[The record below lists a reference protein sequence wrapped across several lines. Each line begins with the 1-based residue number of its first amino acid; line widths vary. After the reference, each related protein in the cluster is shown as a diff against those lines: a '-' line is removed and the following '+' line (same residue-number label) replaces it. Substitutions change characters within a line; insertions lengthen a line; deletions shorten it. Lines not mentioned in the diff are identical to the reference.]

1 MKTTDIKVGYL
12 TEDQADELVKYTAQD
27 ARELVKLA
35 VKEFKKDGD
44 RELFF
49 RCVLRAVKWLG
60 VSKVSRQIGLSR
72 VCIYDT
78 LDGTNTNPSLDTLS
92 RILGVFG
99 IRISFELAP
108 EEKTVRRPRTAHYAA
123 TPY

>member
-12 TEDQADELVKYTAQD
+12 TEDQADELIKYTAKD
-27 ARELVKLA
+27 AREFVRLA
-35 VKEFKKDGD
+35 VKDFKKDGN

-49 RCVLRAVKWLG
+49 RSILQAVKWIG
-60 VSKVSRQIGLSR
+60 VSKVARKTGLSR

-92 RILGVFG
+92 RLLGVFG
-99 IRISFELAP
+99 VRISFEMAT
-108 EEKTVRRPRTAHYAA
+108 EKTSRHAHNAA
-123 TPY
+123 TSYAGL

>member
-12 TEDQADELVKYTAQD
+12 TRDEFDTQMEWSAED
-27 ARELVKLA
+27 AREFVKLA
-35 VKEFKKDGD
+35 VKGFKKDGNL
-44 RELFF
+44 ELFF
-49 RCVLRAVKWLG
+49 SCILRAVKWLG

-78 LDGTNTNPSLDTLS
+78 LDGTNANPSLDTLS

-99 IRISFELAP
+99 VRIGFELIP
-108 EEKTVRRPRTAHYAA
+108 EAKTSRKNAAHYASL
-123 TPY
+123 

>member
-1 MKTTDIKVGYL
+1 MNKSKKAEIKVDFL
-12 TEDQADELVKYTAQD
+12 TQDEFDAKMEWTAED
-27 ARELVKLA
+27 AREFVKLA
-35 VKEFKKDGD
+35 VKGFKKDGN

-49 RCVLRAVKWLG
+49 SCILRAVKWLG

-78 LDGTNTNPSLDTLS
+78 LDGANANPSLDALS

-99 IRISFELAP
+99 VRISFELAP
-108 EEKTVRRPRTAHYAA
+108 EARPKSCAA
-123 TPY
+123 NYLGA

>member
-12 TEDQADELVKYTAQD
+12 TQDEFDTQMEWRAED
-27 ARELVKLA
+27 ARDFVKLA
-35 VKEFKKDGD
+35 VKGFKKDGN

-49 RCVLRAVKWLG
+49 SCILRAVKWLG

-78 LDGTNTNPSLDTLS
+78 LDGTNANPSLDILS

-99 IRISFELAP
+99 VRIGFELIP
-108 EEKTVRRPRTAHYAA
+108 EAKTSRKNAAHYASL
-123 TPY
+123 

>member
-12 TEDQADELVKYTAQD
+12 TEDQADELIKYTAED
-27 ARELVKLA
+27 AREFVKLA
-35 VKEFKKDGD
+35 VKDFKKYGN

-49 RCVLRAVKWLG
+49 SCILRAVKWLG

-99 IRISFELAP
+99 VRIGFELIP
-108 EEKTVRRPRTAHYAA
+108 EAKTSRKTAHTGHYAGA
-123 TPY
+123 

>member
-12 TEDQADELVKYTAQD
+12 TQDEFDTQMEWSAEDS
-27 ARELVKLA
+27 REFVKLA
-35 VKEFKKDGD
+35 VKGFKKDGN

-49 RCVLRAVKWLG
+49 SCILRAVKWLG

-78 LDGTNTNPSLDTLS
+78 LDGTNANPSLDTLS

-99 IRISFELAP
+99 VRIGFELIP
-108 EEKTVRRPRTAHYAA
+108 EAKTSRKNAAHYASL
-123 TPY
+123 

>member
-12 TEDQADELVKYTAQD
+12 TEDQADELIKYTAED
-27 ARELVKLA
+27 AREFVKLA
-35 VKEFKKDGD
+35 VKGFKKDGN

-49 RCVLRAVKWLG
+49 SCILRAVKWLG

-78 LDGTNTNPSLDTLS
+78 LDGTNANPSLDTLS

-99 IRISFELAP
+99 VRIGFEFIP
-108 EEKTVRRPRTAHYAA
+108 EAKTSRKNAAHYASL
-123 TPY
+123 